1 MEKKQKVDA
10 INSSIMMLIGMIIIG
25 ISAFYNLKLELL
37 LPITFGVYTISNITR
52 FIINKKSKDYDGIH
66 TGLASLISLIVSIVI
81 GITTPKNLFIVLMIW
96 TILIALTKLKKAD
109 YYHDRK
115 DRMWKL
121 RLFTLVTFI
130 LISVLTSINLANENV
145 TIIIGF
151 YFTING
157 LLEMFD
163 PIAKTLIKHG

>member
-1 MEKKQKVDA
+1 
-10 INSSIMMLIGMIIIG
+10 
-25 ISAFYNLKLELL
+25 
-37 LPITFGVYTISNITR
+37 
-52 FIINKKSKDYDGIH
+52 
-66 TGLASLISLIVSIVI
+66 
-81 GITTPKNLFIVLMIW
+81 MIW